1 MQNLK
6 GIVRYDGTGFSGW
19 QIQPNVR
26 TVQGEIEQALS
37 RIASQP
43 IRVQG
48 AARTDAGVHALGQ
61 VFSCRWPHEPDCER
75 LRRSVSKMLGPE
87 IRVAS
92 MQQAAPDFHARFSA
106 VSKRYAY
113 TLSLCR
119 EPDPFSARYAW
130 HIPWK
135 IDVRRLADLARRLVG
150 TRDFA
155 GFQCAGASVET
166 TLRTLHSVELFNG
179 GVVDPCDARDLWR
192 LEFCG
197 DGFLYKM
204 VRNITGVL
212 IEIARGKLPEERL
225 AERLDSPGPFHGH
238 TAPAH
243 GLTLIEVIY

>member
-1 MQNLK
+1 
-6 GIVRYDGTGFSGW
+6 
-19 QIQPNVR
+19 
-26 TVQGEIEQALS
+26 
-37 RIASQP
+37 
-43 IRVQG
+43 
-48 AARTDAGVHALGQ
+48 
-61 VFSCRWPHEPDCER
+61 
-75 LRRSVSKMLGPE
+75 MLGPE

-130 HIPWK
+130 RIPWK

-179 GVVDPCDARDLWR
+179 GVVDPCDARDLWQ

-204 VRNITGVL
+204 VRNIVGTTVD
-212 IEIARGKLPEERL
+212 IARGVLPEGRL
-225 AERLDSPGPFHGH
+225 AERLASKGPFRGH

-243 GLTLIEVIY
+243 GLTLIEVGYGSNGTALR